1 MAGREGCVALP
12 GGTRATAPLPTAGPD
27 QWRPGGSPAGDG
39 RASVGPCRAR
49 SRRGDAAPHTSR
61 ARSVAAEV
69 RVQGDCVAAVPAA
82 TCRSGNAGDA
92 SRLVARPRKQRG
104 KDVYATTL
112 VDALKRIL
120 KGRGI
125 TYARVA
131 AGLDLSEASV
141 KRMFSR
147 REFTLQRLEDVCRVA
162 GVEFAELVH
171 ETTARIGHRP
181 SERRAGAGNR
191 LRSQAHAGG
200 AVRGRQLDVGA
211 DRRHVL
217 DVGGRVHRAASSRLD
232 RRRII
237 ELQPGNR
244 IRPLISRTFSW
255 RPDGPIQR
263 YFRERVESEYLSCK
277 FDRPD
282 ELFLFVSG
290 MLSRRSTADVIARM
304 RRVVGD
310 FAELHAGDRSLP
322 LARAP
327 RHEPARRD
335 PAVGAA
341 RVSRAAPR
349 RIARRCRPAGCSI
362 RGWARAAAAPRRSKS
377 R

>member
-1 MAGREGCVALP
+1 M
-12 GGTRATAPLPTAGPD
+12 
-27 QWRPGGSPAGDG
+27 
-39 RASVGPCRAR
+39 
-49 SRRGDAAPHTSR
+49 
-61 ARSVAAEV
+61 
-69 RVQGDCVAAVPAA
+69 
-82 TCRSGNAGDA
+82 
-92 SRLVARPRKQRG
+92 
-104 KDVYATTL
+104 YATTL

-131 AGLDLSEASV
+131 AALDLSEASV

-147 REFTLQRLEDVCRVA
+147 REFTLQRLEDICRVA

-171 ETTARIGHRP
+171 ETTGESGIVHLSVEQEREIVSDPKLMLVALCAVGNWTFEQIVDTYSM
-181 SERRAGAGNR
+181 SEAECVAC
-191 LRSQAHAGG
+191 L
-200 AVRGRQLDVGA
+200 V
-211 DRRHVL
+211 
-217 DVGGRVHRAASSRLD
+217 RLD

-290 MLSRRSTADVIARM
+290 MLSRLSTADVIARM

-322 LARAP
+322 LRERHGTSLLVAIRPWEPRAFRALRRHGRAP
-327 RHEPARRD
+327 VPAGRLLD
-335 PAVGAA
+335 PSLGAGT
-341 RVSRAAPR
+341 VAPR
-349 RIARRCRPAGCSI
+349 RP
-362 RGWARAAAAPRRSKS
+362 KS